1 MPKRSSERRKRLPAN
16 WPASLAQVN
25 LDAAGV
31 DIGAESHWV
40 AVPCDRAEPCVREFK
55 AFTADLQDLADWLK
69 ACKVRTVAMES
80 TSVYWIPLFEL
91 LEQRGF
97 EVLLVDPHGLK
108 TVPGRKTDVLDCQWI
123 QQLHTYGLLRGAFRP
138 DEQICSLR
146 AYLRQRA
153 MLVQYTSQHIQ
164 HMQKALS
171 QMNLKLQQVVA
182 DINGVTGLRIIRAIL
197 AGQRD
202 PQTLAQLRHGRC
214 QHDEATIARA
224 LEGTYRPEHLFE
236 LQQALELYDVYQ
248 QKIADCDSQIQT
260 CLKRLASRT
269 DQPLPPTDA
278 PGGKQKQAA
287 KGPGFDVRSEL
298 WRISGVDLT
307 RIDGIDSY
315 TALKILSELG
325 PDLVKR
331 FPTCRQFT
339 SWLGLC
345 PGNKISGG
353 KQLSGRTKPCANRV
367 AAALRVAACCLWRS
381 KSYLG
386 AYLRRM
392 KGRLG
397 APKAIT
403 ATAHKLARLIYTLLK
418 HGQQY
423 LDLGQ
428 DHYEQQ
434 YQQRVLHNL
443 VRRADELGYQLVP
456 VAAAEAK
463 AKATGS

>member
-1 MPKRSSERRKRLPAN
+1 MSGKSSKRRAGLPTD
-16 WPASLAQVN
+16 WPASQAQEC

-31 DIGAESHWV
+31 DVGAESHWV
-40 AVPCDRAEPCVREFK
+40 AVPPDRDERPVREFK
-55 AFTADLQDLADWLK
+55 AFTADLQALGEWLK
-69 ACKVRTVAMES
+69 ACGVRTVAMES
-80 TSVYWIPLFEL
+80 TGVYWIPLFEL
-91 LEQRGF
+91 LEQQGF

-108 TVPGRKTDVLDCQWI
+108 SVPGRKTDVLDCQWL

-138 DEQICSLR
+138 DGQVCGLR

-153 MLVQYTSQHIQ
+153 MLVQYASQHIQ
-164 HMQKALS
+164 HMQKALT

-182 DINGVTGLRIIRAIL
+182 DISGATGLRIIRAIVG
-197 AGQRD
+197 GQRD
-202 PQTLAQLRHGRC
+202 AQALAQLRDGRC

-224 LEGTYRPEHLFE
+224 LEGTYRTEHLFE
-236 LQQALELYDVYQ
+236 LQQALELYEVYQ
-248 QKIADCDSQIQT
+248 QKIAVCDQQIQA
-260 CLKRLASRT
+260 CLKTFANRT
-269 DQPLPPTDA
+269 DEPLPPTDRSS
-278 PGGKQKQAA
+278 GKHQRART
-287 KGPGFDVRSEL
+287 GPGLEMRSEL

-307 RIDGIDSY
+307 RIDGIDSH

-325 PDLVKR
+325 PDLVKQ
-331 FPTCRQFT
+331 FPSSRQFA

-353 KQLSGRTKPCANRV
+353 KRLSGRTKPCANRV
-367 AAALRVAACCLWRS
+367 AAALRLAASGLWRS

-397 APKAIT
+397 AAKAVT

-434 YQQRVLHNL
+434 YQQRVLRNL

-456 VAAAEAK
+456 IAAPVAQ
-463 AKATGS
+463 S